1 MFGNFK
7 PHQVKHRWMPT
18 AAFNLWR
25 NPFGELTRQERVS
38 LAVISDNEFMH
49 CKIGSSEAI
58 QLIGDCGNGKTT
70 RMLTFHQ
77 KLPESSYVYLP
88 EDEPCPD
95 IPSGN
100 PVLID
105 EAQRLPWRVRRAVFS
120 TNVPLIL
127 ATHRDLRTVLER
139 YGYKVKTTTI
149 GQHNTPEHIQA
160 ILNRRIE
167 ASRLEAGP
175 VPQISIEFANALH
188 QSFGNNVRAIEQKLY
203 KEFQKLVIRHAKM

>member
-1 MFGNFK
+1 M
-7 PHQVKHRWMPT
+7 
-18 AAFNLWR
+18 
-25 NPFGELTRQERVS
+25 
-38 LAVISDNEFMH
+38 
-49 CKIGSSEAI
+49 
-58 QLIGDCGNGKTT
+58 
-70 RMLTFHQ
+70 
-77 KLPESSYVYLP
+77 
-88 EDEPCPD
+88 
-95 IPSGN
+95 
-100 PVLID
+100 LID